1 MLKRKIDKKLKFWLE
16 NRKQA
21 LLIVGARQIG
31 KTHSIKNFVNN
42 HFKNVISIDFSDR
55 TDLIDTFSILENSD
69 DLIRRLSVIEGDKLV
84 KNETVIFLDEIQLLY
99 QRRNELK
106 KVGNLPPNT
115 QDVITAMKSLVEK
128 GEYRF
133 ILSGSLLG
141 AVLRDINLNPTG
153 YMDEYKM
160 YPLDFEEFLW
170 AKGVGEIAINHVKEC
185 FRDKEP
191 VDPEI
196 HKLMLKYFREYVLV
210 GGMPEAVKA
219 YVNSNNLFLVSE
231 AQNQI
236 IKKYKADIVS
246 YVSDESLKL
255 RIRDVFASIPSQLSS
270 KNSRFVSSQVLDKA
284 YLKHNKIEDEFL
296 WLTAAGV
303 AIPTY
308 NVNEPVLPLALSIER
323 KTLKLF
329 SNDVGLLVS
338 QLVDTGVREKLLN
351 NEKEINYGA
360 PYENVVAQELIAH
373 GFDEELYYYN
383 SKKHGEVDFLITLN
397 NEVLPIEIKS
407 GKRIEDQI
415 YDHTALNNLLKLY
428 NYPVAY
434 VYGETN
440 VTKENN
446 QIYQLPIY
454 MIDFIE
460 KRN

>member
-1 MLKRKIDKKLKFWLE
+1 
-16 NRKQA
+16 
-21 LLIVGARQIG
+21 
-31 KTHSIKNFVNN
+31 
-42 HFKNVISIDFSDR
+42 
-55 TDLIDTFSILENSD
+55 
-69 DLIRRLSVIEGDKLV
+69 
-84 KNETVIFLDEIQLLY
+84 
-99 QRRNELK
+99 
-106 KVGNLPPNT
+106 
-115 QDVITAMKSLVEK
+115 MKSLVEK

-185 FRDKEP
+185 FRDKES

-255 RIRDVFASIPSQLSS
+255 RIRDVFTSIPSQLSS

-303 AIPTY
+303 AISTY
-308 NVNEPVLPLALSIER
+308 HVNEPVLPLALSIER

-360 PYENVVAQELIAH
+360 PYENAVAQELISH

-383 SKKHGEVDFLITLN
+383 SKKHGEVDFLITFN

-434 VYGETN
+434 VFGETN
-440 VTKENN
+440 VIKENN

-454 MIDFIE
+454 MIDFIKKE
-460 KRN
+460 N